1 MIKAAILDDDA
12 LSRKIIENLIE
23 KNEGIELIAQFENPI
38 EASEKLPELDCDLL
52 FLDMEMPEMNGIE
65 FIASATNIPQV
76 IVVSSKKEYAA
87 DTYNYDIS
95 DYLVKPVDPNRF
107 KQALDK
113 VINITEAVKKKKE
126 DGQDHLFIK
135 KNKGYSRLNFEDIEY
150 LEALADYVQINTNSE
165 RFTVLS
171 TMKSISSRLPSDQFL
186 RVHRSYIVALNKIER
201 LDDNMIVLNGKTIP
215 VSRSYRDDLMS
226 RLNLL

>member
-12 LSRKIIENLIE
+12 LSRKIIENLID
-23 KNEGIELIAQFENPI
+23 KHDGIELIAQFENPI

-107 KQALDK
+107 KQAVEK
-113 VINITEAVKKKKE
+113 VVNITEAVQKQDDVK
-126 DGQDHLFIK
+126 DHLFIK

-150 LEALADYVQINTNSE
+150 LEALADYVQINTKNE
-165 RFTVLS
+165 RYTVLS
-171 TMKSISSRLPSDQFL
+171 TMKSISSRLPEDQFL
-186 RVHRSYIVALNKIER
+186 RIHRSYIVALSKIDR
-201 LDDNMIVLNGKTIP
+201 LDDNMVVLGGKSIP
-215 VSRSYRDDLMS
+215 VSRSYRENLLNK
-226 RLNLL
+226 LNLL

>member
-1 MIKAAILDDDA
+1 MIKAVILDDDA

-38 EASEKLPELDCDLL
+38 EAASKLPEIECDLL

-65 FIASATNIPQV
+65 FIASAVNIPQV

-107 KQALDK
+107 KQAIDK
-113 VINITEAVKKKKE
+113 VVNITEAVTKKD

-135 KNKGYSRLNFEDIEY
+135 KNKGYTRLNFDEIEY
-150 LEALADYVQINTNSE
+150 LEALADYVQINTNKE
-165 RFTVLS
+165 RYTVLS
-171 TMKSISSRLPSDQFL
+171 TMKSISNRLPEDKFL
-186 RVHRSYIVALNKIER
+186 RVHRSYIVSLSKIER
-201 LDDNMIVLNGKTIP
+201 LDDNMIVLGGKSIP
-215 VSRSYRDDLMS
+215 VSRSYRENLLKH
-226 RLNLL
+226 LNLL